1 VLEVQTS
8 LNAANARVVTFLLRH
23 LAAQSRSVAELERQL
38 AELRQAPARALGAGE
53 HDEPRPPTD

>member
-23 LAAQSRSVAELERQL
+23 LAAQSRNVAELERQL
-38 AELRQAPARALGAGE
+38 AELRDPPAPALGGGE